1 MRATDMTIKEAS
13 EKYHIPLELLR
24 EYERWG
30 LCDTVKKVMGAWQYD
45 DRDLERLS
53 MIMTLHDAGFTGEE
67 VKTYMQLI
75 LSGTDTTAKR
85 LQLLKH
91 KRDCILKAIHR
102 RERQLDQL
110 DHLRYKMQKED
121 LSR

>member
-1 MRATDMTIKEAS
+1 MTIKEAS

-91 KRDCILKAIHR
+91 KRACILKAIHR

-110 DHLRYKMQKED
+110 DHLRYKMQKEG